1 MIVFLLESNI
11 KLEKE
16 RMYMGRKRLTQILPF
31 LLPLRI
37 WQKNL
42 FYRIGMKFDGNEY
55 AKTFGEKLDYEI
67 KSGKLDKQL
76 SIDLFLLDL
85 YDF

>member
-1 MIVFLLESNI
+1 
-11 KLEKE
+11 
-16 RMYMGRKRLTQILPF
+16 MGRKRLTQILPF

-55 AKTFGEKLDYEI
+55 AKTFGEKLDYEDR
-67 KSGKLDKQL
+67 KSVV
-76 SIDLFLLDL
+76 
-85 YDF
+85 